1 MSTIKYYRTPSWKI
15 IVVFLIVIYLF
26 NVVMMFVY
34 QQNFALTNILIW
46 AILEAGITTILF
58 LVFFWLFSRRKE
70 EEAEIKSLTEQ
81 GDNIDAQ

>member
-15 IVVFLIVIYLF
+15 VVVFLIVIYLF

-70 EEAEIKSLTEQ
+70 EEAEIKALTEQ

>member
-1 MSTIKYYRTPSWKI
+1 
-15 IVVFLIVIYLF
+15 VVFLIVIYLF

-70 EEAEIKSLTEQ
+70 EEAEIKALTEQ

>member
-1 MSTIKYYRTPSWKI
+1 MSETKYYRTPGWKI
-15 IVVFLIVIYLF
+15 VLVFMIVIYLL

-46 AILEAGITTILF
+46 AIIEAVVTTVLF
-58 LVFFWLFSRRKE
+58 VVFFWLFARRKE
-70 EEAEIKSLTEQ
+70 ENAEMKAREKN

>member
-70 EEAEIKSLTEQ
+70 EEAEIKELTEQ

>member
-58 LVFFWLFSRRKE
+58 LVFFWLFSRKKE

>member
-70 EEAEIKSLTEQ
+70 EEAEIKALTEQ

>member
-46 AILEAGITTILF
+46 ALLEAGITTILF

-70 EEAEIKSLTEQ
+70 EEAEIKELTEQ

>member
-15 IVVFLIVIYLF
+15 VVVFLIVIYLF

>member
-58 LVFFWLFSRRKE
+58 LVFFWLFSRKKE
-70 EEAEIKSLTEQ
+70 EEAEIKALTEQ